1 MKQEKE
7 NAKEVAI
14 LVPSRAN
21 GNVTK
26 KATKSLKGTS
36 GLMSMEE
43 RGELLGKHLENN
55 MLEFTCD
62 DRIEAINN

>member
-7 NAKEVAI
+7 AAKEVAI

-21 GNVTK
+21 GNATK
-26 KATKSLKGTS
+26 KAKKSLKGKS
-36 GLMSMEE
+36 GLISMDE
-43 RGELLGKHLENN
+43 RGLLLGKHLEKN